1 MLGSGNLIMAD
12 RKTLPPTG
20 GRELELDA
28 SAPDIELETPSPDEE
43 RPAFRPVGVV
53 AARAAESKWAA
64 EPPPVVP
71 TARFVRKPTEPRTS
85 PVTASIVAVLLLAAL
100 AFGAHAAWRAWT
112 SAAQTA
118 ATPAPEGSPARRPPA
133 VDRVARQLLADGIA
147 AEIAADESDPENATR
162 ATADLA
168 QKLLLVRSARCS
180 QPFADS
186 LVARFAKE
194 LNDAGLARVTC
205 TDRYGAVY
213 SSGVAQ

>member
-1 MLGSGNLIMAD
+1 MLGLANPIMAD

-20 GRELELDA
+20 GVELELDA
-28 SAPDIELETPSPDEE
+28 GAPDIELEVPSPDEE
-43 RPAFRPVGVV
+43 RPPFRPVGVV

-64 EPPPVVP
+64 EPPPPVP
-71 TARFVRKPTEPRTS
+71 TARFVRKPTEARTS
-85 PVTASIVAVLLLAAL
+85 PVTAIIVAVLLLAAL
-100 AFGAHAAWRAWT
+100 AFGALAEWRAWT
-112 SAAQTA
+112 SASQA
-118 ATPAPEGSPARRPPA
+118 GSSPAGEGGPRRPAA

-147 AEIAADESDPENATR
+147 AEITADESDPEKATR